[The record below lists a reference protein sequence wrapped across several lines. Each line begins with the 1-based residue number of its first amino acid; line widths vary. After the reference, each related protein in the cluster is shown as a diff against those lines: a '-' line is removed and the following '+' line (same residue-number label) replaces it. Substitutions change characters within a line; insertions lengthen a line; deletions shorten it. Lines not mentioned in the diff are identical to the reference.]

1 MRSSGLHTQCK
12 RMVAHSA
19 KNTLQPSYTVGI
31 PLIDEKI
38 GKLGFG
44 LMRLPK
50 KGDAIDVEQTKE
62 MVDLFMEAGF
72 NYFDTAWAYPGSEEA
87 TRQALVERYPRDS
100 YFIATKNA
108 AWRVSK
114 SKEDA
119 LGMFDES
126 LRRLGVDYV
135 DFYLLHNL
143 GNNRIEVFERFGLW
157 DYVKDLKAQ
166 GKVRHIGFS
175 FHDKAEVLERL
186 LQEHPEMDFVQ
197 LQINYNDWE
206 SNDIQSRKCYEVA
219 RKYGK
224 PIVVMEPV
232 KGGLLANPPDK
243 VEKVFKEAEPDSSCA
258 SWAIRF
264 CAEKEGILTV
274 LSGMSSVEQMKDNL
288 SYMKGFTTLTQDQ
301 RDTIKKATDVLA
313 TYPIIP
319 CTTCNYCAEVCP
331 KDIGISGTFMAS
343 NQVIQFGL
351 TEFSKSQL
359 DWLVNWQG
367 RKMASECIKC
377 GKCEDVCP
385 QKIKIRDELE
395 RCTALFEGKTV

>member
-1 MRSSGLHTQCK
+1 
-12 RMVAHSA
+12 
-19 KNTLQPSYTVGI
+19 
-31 PLIDEKI
+31 LIDEKI

-301 RDTIKKATDVLA
+301 RDTIKRATDVLA